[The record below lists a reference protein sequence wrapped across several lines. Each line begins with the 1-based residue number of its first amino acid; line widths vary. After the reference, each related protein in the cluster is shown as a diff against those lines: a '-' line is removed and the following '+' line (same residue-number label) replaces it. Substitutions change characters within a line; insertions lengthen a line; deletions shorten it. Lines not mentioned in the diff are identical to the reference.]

1 MAESKPATTAIVYII
16 SRQKCI
22 IQVKIISMKYPF
34 QVKLKR

>member
-1 MAESKPATTAIVYII
+1 MAESKATMTAIVYI
-16 SRQKCI
+16 SQQKCI